1 MTSRRTLPR
10 RAHPVRPSSSRSN
23 TTGSRPTSQ
32 KISKAADGPSLR
44 PARRCAE
51 RIGADTARL
60 CEERKGINMP
70 YAAVIEV
77 DNRGEDLD
85 DGRRGLRE
93 ELAPAMKALPGF
105 NSGLFM
111 TAYERGRGI
120 AVVVFDTQ
128 EQAEQFARGL
138 TIGQELRDGGA
149 VTAADAL

>member
-1 MTSRRTLPR
+1 MDLRSGPPDDALSEQDRHRT
-10 RAHPVRPSSSRSN
+10 AVR
-23 TTGSRPTSQ
+23 
-32 KISKAADGPSLR
+32 
-44 PARRCAE
+44 
-51 RIGADTARL
+51 GAP
-60 CEERKGINMP
+60 KGINMP

-77 DNRGEDLD
+77 DNRGEDPD

-128 EQAEQFARGL
+128 EQAEQLASGL
-138 TIGQELRDGGA
+138 TIGQEIRDGVT
-149 VTAADAL
+149 VTAADVLEVSAST